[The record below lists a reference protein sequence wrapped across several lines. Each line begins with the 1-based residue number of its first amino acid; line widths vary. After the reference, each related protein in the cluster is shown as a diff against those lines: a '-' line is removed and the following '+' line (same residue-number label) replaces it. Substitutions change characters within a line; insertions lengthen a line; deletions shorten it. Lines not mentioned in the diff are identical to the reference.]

1 MKKYGNNDRYA
12 IHVFNTL
19 KDVDKWYYRATKKAA
34 ENVAEREHK
43 NNGVGT
49 ICIVND
55 LRTEKTLY
63 TYC

>member
-19 KDVDKWYYRATKKAA
+19 KDIDKWYFRATKKAA
-34 ENVAEREHK
+34 ENAASREYEK
-43 NNGVGT
+43 NGKGT
-49 ICIVND
+49 ICIITD
-55 LRTEKTLY
+55 MRKEMQIA